1 MMERERLRER
11 EAATAGSMYDR
22 IVARQQAVEAE
33 TKGWEHVAR
42 SRERRWEPSPW
53 GRVKWLTHPRL
64 HTAMRTM
71 GHYLVELPAGG
82 RSTRVRHWW
91 EAVGFVLAGRG
102 HSIIEGVR
110 YDWEP
115 EDALC
120 IPPGWAYQHFNA
132 DPDAPAQFIWGSML
146 PLAQL
151 VGLGAIEELPDE
163 DEPPTSPA
171 AERATPSPTSPASTP
186 PGAAT
191 RWGNSL
197 FGAIQEDAA
206 AEAARART
214 GRVHIS
220 GRATPWEISRQGR
233 LKYYT
238 GDPVLGAATR
248 LIRMFQQDLPP
259 AARSGRHRHFNEAAL
274 YCLEG
279 RGHSIVDGEDM
290 DWEAGDLN
298 IVHIGSTHQHF
309 NPDPERGAR
318 LLAIHSGSV
327 GGIFDFLGQ
336 LTVEQ
341 QEDSTVWQQQQRGE

>member
-1 MMERERLRER
+1 VERERVRER
-11 EAATAGSMYDR
+11 EAAPAGSLYDR
-22 IVARQQAVEAE
+22 IVARQQAAQAE
-33 TKGWEHVAR
+33 TQGWEHVAR
-42 SRERRWEPSPW
+42 SRDRRWEPSPW
-53 GRVKWLTHPRL
+53 GRIKWLTHPRL

-71 GHYLVELPAGG
+71 CHYLTELPPGG
-82 RSTRVRHWW
+82 RSAPVRHLW
-91 EAVGFVLAGRG
+91 EAVGFVLQGRG
-102 HSIIEGVR
+102 YSVIDGVR
-110 YDWEP
+110 YDWEA

-120 IPPGWAYQHFNA
+120 LAPGVVYQHFNT
-132 DPDAPAQFIWGSML
+132 DPAAPARFIWGGML

-151 VGLGAIEELPDE
+151 LGLGGVEELPD
-163 DEPPTSPA
+163 DAPPAPA
-171 AERATPSPTSPASTP
+171 PAP
-186 PGAAT
+186 APAGAG

-197 FGAIQEDAA
+197 FGALQEDAA
-206 AEAARART
+206 AEVARRRA

-238 GDPVLGAATR
+238 GDPVLGTATR
-248 LIRMFQQDLPP
+248 LIRMFLQDLPP
-259 AARSGRHRHFNEAAL
+259 GARSGRHRHFNEAAL

-279 RGHSIVDGEDM
+279 RGYSIVDGEHL

-298 IVHIGSTHQHF
+298 IVHIDSTHQHF
-309 NPDPERGAR
+309 NADPERPAR

-341 QEDSTVWQQQQRGE
+341 QEDSTVWQQHQRGS